1 MLVCGLLIHPGV
13 KIMLRFYKITKIY
26 PQISSLGMKIAINI
40 VNRRKTPLYFHSR
53 RENHIH
59 PSISSPGTVNN
70 KKLARHGLGSQC

>member
-1 MLVCGLLIHPGV
+1 MVVCGLLIHQSV

-59 PSISSPGTVNN
+59 PPISSPGTVNN
-70 KKLARHGLGSQC
+70 KKLTRHGLGSQC

>member
-1 MLVCGLLIHPGV
+1 MVGCGLLIHQSV

-26 PQISSLGMKIAINI
+26 PQISSLGVKIAINT

-59 PSISSPGTVNN
+59 PLISSPSTVNN
-70 KKLARHGLGSQC
+70 KKLVRRGL

>member
-1 MLVCGLLIHPGV
+1 MLVCGLIIPQSV

-26 PQISSLGMKIAINI
+26 PRISSLGIKTAINI

-59 PSISSPGTVNN
+59 PLISSPSTVNN
-70 KKLARHGLGSQC
+70 EKLVRHGLGSQC

>member
-1 MLVCGLLIHPGV
+1 MMGCGLLIHPGV

-26 PQISSLGMKIAINI
+26 PQISSLGMKTAINT

-59 PSISSPGTVNN
+59 PLISSPGTVNN
-70 KKLARHGLGSQC
+70 KKLVRHDLGSQC